1 MLFTIF
7 ATLLIQS
14 AALHRDVVLRPFF
27 EGKAFKVI
35 SGLNNFDHNLVKN
48 VAWAADNGGASHV
61 DIACTPE
68 LVKSAKSVCTLP
80 ICVSSIKPNDFVAAV
95 AAGADM
101 IEIGN
106 FDSFYSQGLQFTAED
121 VVTMTKETRK
131 LLPNIPL
138 SVTIPH
144 TLSLDEQII
153 LAKNLETVGA
163 DIIQTEGKFSA
174 NVAGMGVQ
182 ELIEIASP
190 TLAAAFAI
198 SRAVKIP
205 VMCASGL
212 TDVTVPM
219 ALAAGKD
226 TKILS

>member
-1 MLFTIF
+1 MMLTIF
-7 ATLLIQS
+7 ALLLVQS
-14 AALHRDVVLRPFF
+14 SALRSDVVLRPFV

-35 SGLNNFDHNLVKN
+35 SGLNNFDHQLVKN
-48 VAWAADNGGASHV
+48 VAWAAENGGASHV
-61 DIACTPE
+61 DIACKPE
-68 LVKSAKSVCTLP
+68 LVRAAKSVCGLP

-121 VVTMTKETRK
+121 VVSMAQESRN

-144 TLSLDEQII
+144 ALPLDEQIL
-153 LAKNLETVGA
+153 LAKNLEAIGV

-182 ELIEIASP
+182 ELIEIAAP
-190 TLAAAFAI
+190 TIAAAFAI

-219 ALAAGKD
+219 ALAAGNKL
-226 TKILS
+226 KSCA